1 VDLKDRGGEVVCA
14 KFLAWVEKTLQEA
27 GPAQPILPTY
37 SSPSFREPEMVVKR
51 LLSRLVAVFLC
62 VGAATFLSARPAAGQ
77 VGLTRQPDPLGYP
90 ESLGDEADKIAS
102 EAAGTIWP
110 RQKRVDE
117 PQVPGGLDPVRGP
130 GYSEFPGDLLSFGKE
145 PAPASHCDCNIVDAA
160 WMGPGELAYHLSPN
174 RLSCTR
180 DHTRVFRNWL
190 LGRTWVT
197 AEYLVWATQGQ
208 SVPPLVTMSP
218 AGTAASDIGV
228 LEKSGTELVFGGG
241 GVDGI
246 MRSGARLTAGYW
258 FTPRQE
264 QGIEASWFGLE
275 TATES
280 QVFTTQKGDPWLAR
294 PYVSSGTGDPAAFV
308 PGIGLPQDQLTQQ
321 IAASVTSQFGSV
333 NVSYRRNLLD
343 KENFHRRYL
352 LGGYRYLM
360 LDDRLSVVS
369 TATAPLIGDPTSIYI
384 NTDNF
389 RTFNQ
394 FNGGEFGLVERWW
407 RDRWSLQ
414 VLGKVALGATQ
425 IGTGIGGSTDNRTQ
439 EATETKV
446 TINRNGVLAQPTN
459 PGNTKSF
466 FAGVGEFGVSADY
479 AFYSQFRVN
488 VGYSLIY
495 WTTVGRVGDQVDT
508 SINPDQFN
516 GGPAVGPPT
525 FDLSTT
531 GFWAQGVNVGFEYQF

>member
-1 VDLKDRGGEVVCA
+1 MV
-14 KFLAWVEKTLQEA
+14 
-27 GPAQPILPTY
+27 
-37 SSPSFREPEMVVKR
+37 FRR
-51 LLSRLVAVFLC
+51 LLLHKAVATVFVLGAMC
-62 VGAATFLSARPAAGQ
+62 VSQRSGVAQ
-77 VGLTRQPDPLGYP
+77 IGLTRQPDPLGYP
-90 ESLGDEADKIAS
+90 ESLGDEADKVAS

-117 PQVPGGLDPVRGP
+117 PQVPGGFDPVRGP

-145 PAPASHCDCNIVDAA
+145 PAPASKCDCNLVDPA

-174 RLSCTR
+174 KLACTR
-180 DHTRVFRNWL
+180 DHTRVFRSWM
-190 LGRTWVT
+190 LGRAWVN

-218 AGTAASDIGV
+218 AGTAVSDIGV
-228 LEKSGTELVFGGG
+228 IGTPGTEIVFGGG

-264 QGIEASWFGLE
+264 QGIEGSWFGLE

-280 QVFTTQKGDPWLAR
+280 QVFTTIGGAPWIAL
-294 PYVSSGTGDPAAFV
+294 PYVDA
-308 PGIGLPQDQLTQQ
+308 
-321 IAASVTSQFGSV
+321 VTSQQAAVVPVAGMPVTPADILEQQVAAAISTQFGSV
-333 NVSYRRNLLD
+333 NVSYKRNLLD

-352 LGGYRYLM
+352 LAGYRYMM
-360 LDDRLSVVS
+360 LDDRLSVESSSLVS
-369 TATAPLIGDPTSIYI
+369 VGGGYPYSGYYT
-384 NTDNF
+384 TDNF

-394 FNGGEFGLVERWW
+394 FNGGELGLVERWW

-414 VLGKVALGATQ
+414 VLGKAAIGATA
-425 IGTGIGGSTDNRTQ
+425 IGTGIGGSTTTITQ
-439 EATETKV
+439 ADAAADPSV
-446 TINRNGVLAQPTN
+446 SSFGNGVLAQPTN
-459 PGNTKSF
+459 AGNTKAF

-479 AFYSQFRVN
+479 AFFSQFRVN

-508 SINPDQFN
+508 AVNPTQFN
-516 GGPAVGPPT
+516 GGALVGPVAPT
-525 FDLSTT
+525 FNLSTT

>member
-1 VDLKDRGGEVVCA
+1 
-14 KFLAWVEKTLQEA
+14 
-27 GPAQPILPTY
+27 
-37 SSPSFREPEMVVKR
+37 MVVERFLPR
-51 LLSRLVAVFLC
+51 LLAVFLSVAC
-62 VGAATFLSARPAAGQ
+62 VPLVSPRTASAQ
-77 VGLTRQPDPLGYP
+77 IGLTRQPDPLGYP
-90 ESLGDEADKIAS
+90 ESLDDEADKAAS

-117 PQVPGGLDPVRGP
+117 PQVPGGFDPIRGP
-130 GYSEFPGDLLSFGKE
+130 GYSEFAGDLLSFGKE
-145 PAPASHCDCNIVDAA
+145 PAPASPCDCNLVDPA
-160 WMGPGELAYHLSPN
+160 WMGPGELAYHLSPTKMP
-174 RLSCTR
+174 CTR

-190 LGRTWVT
+190 LGRTWVN

-208 SVPPLVTMSP
+208 SLPPLVTL
-218 AGTAASDIGV
+218 GTQASGGIVDV
-228 LEKSGTELVFGGG
+228 PGTEIVFGGG
-241 GVDGI
+241 GVDGV

-280 QVFTTQKGDPWLAR
+280 QVYTVAGGYPLIAR
-294 PYVSSGTGDPAAFV
+294 PYVTAGTLAPAAV
-308 PGIGLPQDQLTQQ
+308 LPFETLPADLTDFKQQ
-321 IAASVTSQFGSV
+321 TFASVTSQFGSV
-333 NVSYRRNLLD
+333 NVTYRRNLLE

-369 TATAPLIGDPTSIYI
+369 TTFGPAGGDPYTEYAT
-384 NTDNF
+384 TDNF

-394 FNGGEFGLVERWW
+394 FNGGELGLVERWW

-425 IGTGIGGSTDNRTQ
+425 IGTGIGGSTEITTQ
-439 EATETKV
+439 TATAT
-446 TINRNGVLAQPTN
+446 TAQSYGNGVLAQPSN
-459 PGNTKSF
+459 AGNTKSF
-466 FAGVGEFGVSADY
+466 FAGVGELGITADY
-479 AFYSQFRVN
+479 ALFSQFRVN

-495 WTTVGRVGDQVDT
+495 WTTVGRVGDQVSTVVDP
-508 SINPDQFN
+508 SQFN
-516 GGPAVGPPT
+516 GGNPT
-525 FDLSTT
+525 ATEPSFNLSTT

>member
-1 VDLKDRGGEVVCA
+1 MVLRRSWLCA
-14 KFLAWVEKTLQEA
+14 VAASLVFVGFGNV
-27 GPAQPILPTY
+27 GP
-37 SSPSFREPEMVVKR
+37 R
-51 LLSRLVAVFLC
+51 
-62 VGAATFLSARPAAGQ
+62 AAFAQ

-90 ESLGDEADKIAS
+90 ESLGDEADKAAS

-110 RQKRVDE
+110 RQRRVDE
-117 PQVPGGLDPVRGP
+117 PQVPGGFDAVRGP
-130 GYSEFPGDLLSFGKE
+130 GYSEFPGDLLSFGQE
-145 PAPASHCDCNIVDAA
+145 PAPASKCDCNLVDPA

-174 RLSCTR
+174 KLPCTR

-190 LGRTWVT
+190 LGRSWVS

-218 AGTAASDIGV
+218 AGTAVSDIGV
-228 LEKSGTELVFGGG
+228 IGKPGTEIVFGGG

-246 MRSGARLTAGYW
+246 MRSGARVSGGYW

-264 QGIEASWFGLE
+264 QGIEASWVGLE

-280 QVFTTQKGDPWLAR
+280 QVFTTIGGAPWIAL
-294 PYVSSGTGDPAAFV
+294 PYDDAGTMQPAAVV
-308 PGIGLPQDQLTQQ
+308 PVAGMPVTPADILEQQ
-321 IAASVTSQFGSV
+321 VAAAITTQFGSV
-333 NVSYRRNLLD
+333 NVSYKRNLLD
-343 KENFHRRYL
+343 KENFHRRYML
-352 LGGYRYLM
+352 AGYRYVM
-360 LDDRLSVVS
+360 LDDRLSVESGSIVS
-369 TATAPLIGDPTSIYI
+369 TGGGYPALGYYT
-384 NTDNF
+384 TDSF

-394 FNGGEFGLVERWW
+394 FNGGELGLVERWW

-414 VLGKVALGATQ
+414 VLGKAAIGATT
-425 IGTGIGGSTDNRTQ
+425 IGTGIGGSTMTTSQADAASAPT
-439 EATETKV
+439 V
-446 TINRNGVLAQPTN
+446 TGSFGNGVLAQPTN
-459 PGNTKSF
+459 AGNTKAF

-508 SINPDQFN
+508 SVNPSQFN
-516 GGPAVGPPT
+516 GGSLSDPVAPV

>member
-1 VDLKDRGGEVVCA
+1 MVYGRPRTCLATAVFAC
-14 KFLAWVEKTLQEA
+14 FLAIA
-27 GPAQPILPTY
+27 
-37 SSPSFREPEMVVKR
+37 
-51 LLSRLVAVFLC
+51 AVPRQ
-62 VGAATFLSARPAAGQ
+62 ASAQ

-90 ESLGDEADKIAS
+90 ESLGDEADKLAS

-117 PQVPGGLDPVRGP
+117 PQVPGGFDPVRGP

-145 PAPASHCDCNIVDAA
+145 PAPASKCDCNLVDPA

-174 RLSCTR
+174 KMPCTR

-208 SVPPLVTMSP
+208 SVPPLVTSSP
-218 AGTAASDIGV
+218 IGTAASDIGV
-228 LEKSGTELVFGGG
+228 IGEPGTDILFGNG
-241 GVDGI
+241 GVDGL

-264 QGIEASWFGLE
+264 RGIEASWFGLE

-280 QVFTTQKGDPWLAR
+280 EVFTTVGGAPWLAL
-294 PYVSSGTGDPAAFV
+294 PYVDSLTGLPAAVVPMAGIPVDPADV
-308 PGIGLPQDQLTQQ
+308 LQQQ
-321 IAASVTSQFGSV
+321 IAASVTTQFGSV
-333 NVSYRRNLLD
+333 NVSYRTNLLD

-352 LGGYRYLM
+352 LAGYRYLM
-360 LDDRLSVVS
+360 LDDRISVDSSSYV
-369 TATAPLIGDPTSIYI
+369 ATGGGYPVAGYYT
-384 NTDNF
+384 TDSF

-425 IGTGIGGSTDNRTQ
+425 IGTGIGGSTTT
-439 EATETKV
+439 TEIVPVDGVEVETV
-446 TINRNGVLAQPTN
+446 TGSYGNGVLAQPTN
-459 PGNTKSF
+459 AGNTKAF
-466 FAGVGEFGVSADY
+466 FAGVGEFGIMADY
-479 AFYSQFRVN
+479 ALFSQFRVN
-488 VGYSLIY
+488 VGYSLVY
-495 WTTVGRVGDQVDT
+495 LTTVARVGDQVDT
-508 SINPDQFN
+508 SVNPTQL
-516 GGPAVGPPT
+516 GGGTLVGPAAPT
-525 FDLSTT
+525 LNLSTT

>member
-1 VDLKDRGGEVVCA
+1 VCA
-14 KFLAWVEKTLQEA
+14 KFLAWAEKTLQEA

-228 LEKSGTELVFGGG
+228 LGKPGTELVFGGG

-280 QVFTTQKGDPWLAR
+280 EVFTTVGGAPWIAL
-294 PYVSSGTGDPAAFV
+294 PYVDSLTGLPAAVV
-308 PGIGLPQDQLTQQ
+308 PMAGIPVDSADILQQ
-321 IAASVTSQFGSV
+321 QVAASVTTQFGSV

-360 LDDRLSVVS
+360 LDDRLSVDSSSYVS
-369 TATAPLIGDPTSIYI
+369 TGGGYPVNGYYT
-384 NTDNF
+384 TDSF

-394 FNGGEFGLVERWW
+394 FNGGELGLVERWW
-407 RDRWSLQ
+407 KDRWSLQ

-425 IGTGIGGSTDNRTQ
+425 IGTGIGGSTTTSEIALVDGVEV
-439 EATETKV
+439 EALTSSV
-446 TINRNGVLAQPTN
+446 GNGVLAQPTN
-459 PGNTKSF
+459 AGNTKAF
-466 FAGVGEFGVSADY
+466 FAGVGEFGIAADY

-508 SINPDQFN
+508 SVNPAQFN
-516 GGPAVGPPT
+516 GGPAVAPPT
-525 FDLSTT
+525 FNLSTT